1 MFSQCLPH
9 CQSSMIHHSNY
20 IIQARNME
28 MINAVG
34 RRKTAV
40 ARVYL
45 MKGEGKI
52 TINGKDYRE
61 YFPQMH
67 VQNNVTDPFGV
78 VGAENIYDLKVNVRG
93 GGFKGQSEA
102 VRMGLSRALVK
113 LNEEFK
119 KPLKD
124 KKFLTRDSRAV
135 ERKKYGQPKARKR
148 FQFSKR

>member
-1 MFSQCLPH
+1 
-9 CQSSMIHHSNY
+9 
-20 IIQARNME
+20 ME

-45 MKGEGKI
+45 MKGEGNI
-52 TINGKDYRE
+52 TVNGKDYRE
-61 YFPQMH
+61 YFPHIH
-67 VQNNVTDPFGV
+67 VQHNVTDPFSV
-78 VGAENIYDLKVNVRG
+78 VGAQNIYDLKVNVRG
-93 GGFKGQSEA
+93 GGYKGQAEA
-102 VRMGLSRALVK
+102 IRMGLSRALVK
-113 LNEEFK
+113 VNEEFK

-124 KKFLTRDSRAV
+124 NKFLTRDSRAV

>member
-1 MFSQCLPH
+1 
-9 CQSSMIHHSNY
+9 
-20 IIQARNME
+20 ME
-28 MINAVG
+28 MINATG

-52 TINGKDYRE
+52 TINGKDYRQ
-61 YFPQMH
+61 YFPHIH
-67 VQNNVTDPFGV
+67 VQHNVTDPFTV
-78 VGAENIYDLKVNVRG
+78 VGAENIYDVKVNVHG
-93 GGFKGQSEA
+93 GGFKGQAEA
-102 VRMGLSRALVK
+102 VRMGVSRALVK

-119 KPLKD
+119 SPLKAR
-124 KKFLTRDSRAV
+124 KFLTRDSRAV

>member
-1 MFSQCLPH
+1 
-9 CQSSMIHHSNY
+9 
-20 IIQARNME
+20 

-45 MKGEGKI
+45 MKGEGNI

-67 VQNNVTDPFGV
+67 VQHNVTDPFTT
-78 VGAENIYDLKVNVRG
+78 VGTENIYDLKVNVRG
-93 GGFKGQSEA
+93 GGYKGQSEA

>member
-1 MFSQCLPH
+1 
-9 CQSSMIHHSNY
+9 
-20 IIQARNME
+20 
-28 MINAVG
+28 MINAIG

-45 MKGEGKI
+45 MKGEGNI
-52 TINGKDYRE
+52 LVNGKDYRE
-61 YFPQMH
+61 YFPHVH
-67 VQNNVTDPFGV
+67 VQHNVVDPFVV
-78 VGAENIYDLKVNVRG
+78 VGAENIYDLKINVRG
-93 GGFKGQSEA
+93 GGFKGQAEA
-102 VRMGLSRALVK
+102 VRMGVSRALVK

-135 ERKKYGQPKARKR
+135 ERKKYGKPKARKR

>member
-1 MFSQCLPH
+1 
-9 CQSSMIHHSNY
+9 
-20 IIQARNME
+20 ME
-28 MINAVG
+28 MINAIG

-40 ARVYL
+40 AREYL
-45 MKGEGKI
+45 IQGEGKI
-52 TINGKDYRE
+52 TVNGKDYRE
-61 YFPQMH
+61 YVPQLH
-67 VQNNVTDPFGV
+67 VQHNVTDPFVV
-78 VGAENIYDLKVNVRG
+78 VGVDNIYDLKINVRG
-93 GGFKGQSEA
+93 GGFKGQAEA

-135 ERKKYGQPKARKR
+135 ERKKYGKPKARKR

>member
-1 MFSQCLPH
+1 
-9 CQSSMIHHSNY
+9 MIHHSNY

>member
-1 MFSQCLPH
+1 
-9 CQSSMIHHSNY
+9 
-20 IIQARNME
+20 ME

-52 TINGKDYRE
+52 TVNGRDYRE

-67 VQNNVTDPFGV
+67 VQFNLTDPFAV
-78 VGAENIYDLKVNVRG
+78 VGAENIYDLRVNVRG
-93 GGFKGQSEA
+93 GGFKGQAEA
-102 VRMGLSRALVK
+102 VRMGISRALVK

-119 KPLKD
+119 SPLKAR
-124 KKFLTRDSRAV
+124 KFLTRDSRAV
-135 ERKKYGQPKARKR
+135 ERKKYGRPKARKR

>member
-1 MFSQCLPH
+1 
-9 CQSSMIHHSNY
+9 
-20 IIQARNME
+20 
-28 MINAVG
+28 MINAIG

-52 TINGKDYRE
+52 TVNGKDYRE
-61 YFPQMH
+61 YFPQIH
-67 VQNNVTDPFGV
+67 VQHNVTDPFGV
-78 VGAENIYDLKVNVRG
+78 VGAESIYDLKITVRG

-113 LNEEFK
+113 LNEEYK
-119 KPLKD
+119 SLLKA

>member
-1 MFSQCLPH
+1 
-9 CQSSMIHHSNY
+9 
-20 IIQARNME
+20 

-52 TINGKDYRE
+52 TVNGKDYRE
-61 YFPQMH
+61 YFPHQH
-67 VQNNVTDPFGV
+67 VQHNVTDPFSTVGV
-78 VGAENIYDLKVNVRG
+78 ESIYDVKVNVRG

-113 LNEEFK
+113 LNEEFR

-135 ERKKYGQPKARKR
+135 ERKKYGRPKARKR

>member
-1 MFSQCLPH
+1 
-9 CQSSMIHHSNY
+9 
-20 IIQARNME
+20 ME

-45 MKGEGKI
+45 MKGEGTI
-52 TINGKDYRE
+52 TVNGKDYRE
-61 YFPQMH
+61 YFPHVH
-67 VQNNVTDPFGV
+67 VQHNVVDPFAA
-78 VGAENIYDLKVNVRG
+78 VGAESIYDVKINVRG
-93 GGFKGQSEA
+93 GGYKGQAEA
-102 VRMGLSRALVK
+102 VRMGVSRALVK

-119 KPLKD
+119 KPLKA

-135 ERKKYGQPKARKR
+135 ERKKYGKPKARKR

>member
-1 MFSQCLPH
+1 
-9 CQSSMIHHSNY
+9 
-20 IIQARNME
+20 ME
-28 MINAVG
+28 MINAIG

-45 MKGEGKI
+45 MKGEGNI
-52 TINGKDYRE
+52 TVNGKDYRE

-67 VQNNVTDPFGV
+67 VQHNVTDPFKV
-78 VGAENIYDLKVNVRG
+78 VEVDNIYDLKINVRG
-93 GGFKGQSEA
+93 GGFKGQAEA

-135 ERKKYGQPKARKR
+135 ERKKYGRPKARKR

>member
-1 MFSQCLPH
+1 
-9 CQSSMIHHSNY
+9 
-20 IIQARNME
+20 ME
-28 MINAVG
+28 MINAIG

-45 MKGEGKI
+45 MKGEGNI
-52 TINGKDYRE
+52 TVNGKDYRE
-61 YFPQMH
+61 YFPQVH
-67 VQNNVTDPFGV
+67 IQHNVTDPFVV
-78 VGAENIYDLKVNVRG
+78 VGTENIYDLKVNVKG
-93 GGFKGQSEA
+93 GGYKGQAEA

-124 KKFLTRDSRAV
+124 KKYLTRDSRAV
-135 ERKKYGQPKARKR
+135 ERKKYGKPKARKR